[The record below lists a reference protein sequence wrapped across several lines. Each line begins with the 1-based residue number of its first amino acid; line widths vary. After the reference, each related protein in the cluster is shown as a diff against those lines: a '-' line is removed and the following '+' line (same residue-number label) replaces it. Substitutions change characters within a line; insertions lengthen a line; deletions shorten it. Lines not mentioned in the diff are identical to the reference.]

1 MITIKR
7 NGAMHYYGVY
17 PECNA
22 EFEFD
27 KTDIIDRKIWCP
39 QCGTESEVEI
49 TVKLYREIKEE
60 MNERLRK
67 ALFADC
73 VNAFP
78 KIKTE
83 EVDSEQNQERKQKK
97 IWQKWKSK

>member
-1 MITIKR
+1 MITVKK
-7 NGAMHYYGVY
+7 NGHMHYHGIC

-27 KTDIIDRKIWCP
+27 KTDIIDGKIWCP
-39 QCGTESEVEI
+39 QCGTESKTEI

-60 MNERLRK
+60 MNKRLRK
-67 ALFADC
+67 ALFADS
-73 VNAFP
+73 VNVFP

>member
-1 MITIKR
+1 MITVKK
-7 NGAMHYYGVY
+7 NGHMHYYGIC

-27 KTDIIDRKIWCP
+27 KTDIIDGKIWCP
-39 QCGTESEVEI
+39 QCGTESKTEI

-67 ALFADC
+67 ALFADR

>member
-1 MITIKR
+1 
-7 NGAMHYYGVY
+7 MHYFGVC

-27 KTDIIDRKIWCP
+27 KTDIIDGKIWCP
-39 QCGTESEVEI
+39 QCGAESKTEI

-97 IWQKWKSK
+97 I

>member
-1 MITIKR
+1 
-7 NGAMHYYGVY
+7 
-17 PECNA
+17 
-22 EFEFD
+22 
-27 KTDIIDRKIWCP
+27 
-39 QCGTESEVEI
+39 
-49 TVKLYREIKEE
+49 

-67 ALFADC
+67 ALFADR

>member
-7 NGAMHYYGVY
+7 NGSMHYFGVC

-27 KTDIIDRKIWCP
+27 KTDIIDGKIWCP
-39 QCGTESEVEI
+39 QCGTESKTET

-97 IWQKWKSK
+97 I

>member
-1 MITIKR
+1 MITVKK
-7 NGAMHYYGVY
+7 NGAMHYCGIC

-27 KTDIIDRKIWCP
+27 KTDIVGGKIWCP
-39 QCGTESEVEI
+39 QCGTESESEI
-49 TVKLYREIKEE
+49 TVKLYNEIKEE
-60 MNERLRK
+60 INERLRK

-73 VNAFP
+73 VNVFP

-97 IWQKWKSK
+97 IWQKWKSR

>member
-1 MITIKR
+1 
-7 NGAMHYYGVY
+7 MHYYGVC

-27 KTDIIDRKIWCP
+27 KTDIIDGKIWCP
-39 QCGTESEVEI
+39 QCGTESKTEMVVE
-49 TVKLYREIKEE
+49 LYNEIKEE
-60 MNERLRK
+60 IDERLRK
-67 ALFADC
+67 ALFADA
-73 VNAFP
+73 VNVFL
-78 KIKTE
+78 KIKAE

>member
-7 NGAMHYYGVY
+7 NGAMHYRGMC

-27 KTDIIDRKIWCP
+27 KTDIIDGKIWCP
-39 QCGTESEVEI
+39 QCGTESKTEI

-67 ALFADC
+67 ALFADS

>member
-1 MITIKR
+1 MITVKR
-7 NGAMHYYGVY
+7 NGAMHYFGVC

-27 KTDIIDRKIWCP
+27 KTDIIDGKIWCP
-39 QCGTESEVEI
+39 QCGTESKTEI

-97 IWQKWKSK
+97 VWQKWKSK

>member
-7 NGAMHYYGVY
+7 NGSMHYFGVC

-27 KTDIIDRKIWCP
+27 KTDIIDGKIWCP
-39 QCGTESEVEI
+39 QCGTESKTEI

>member
-7 NGAMHYYGVY
+7 NGSMHYFGVC

-27 KTDIIDRKIWCP
+27 KTDIIGEKIWCP
-39 QCGTESEVEI
+39 QCGAESETEI

-97 IWQKWKSK
+97 IWQKWKSR